1 MKEGNKMNCYEAM
14 LRMIEIDKELQK
26 LGSEKVNLVENSNEY
41 QVIEQEMNTLDT
53 EFLVLKHSLQDTT
66 LIIREK
72 F

>member
-1 MKEGNKMNCYEAM
+1 MNCYEAM

-41 QVIEQEMNTLDT
+41 QVIEKEMNALDT

>member
-1 MKEGNKMNCYEAM
+1 MNCYEAM

-26 LGSEKVNLVENSNEY
+26 LGSKKVNLVENSNEY
-41 QVIEQEMNTLDT
+41 QVIEQEMNALDT

>member
-1 MKEGNKMNCYEAM
+1 MNCYEAM

>member
-1 MKEGNKMNCYEAM
+1 MNCYEAM

-26 LGSEKVNLVENSNEY
+26 LGSEKVNLVESSNEY
-41 QVIEQEMNTLDT
+41 QVIEQEMNALDT

>member
-1 MKEGNKMNCYEAM
+1 MNCYEAM
-14 LRMIEIDKELQK
+14 LRMIEVDKELQK

-41 QVIEQEMNTLDT
+41 QVIEQEMNALDT